1 MIPPSPAGS
10 PLVGNLWCKPCSVS
24 GQCGSDYDTFCV
36 KQLMASGLSFIQN
49 RGMADPATTL
59 FPPFPHQDYLH
70 HRQGIDAAVQRVLES
85 GQFLLGAEG
94 KAFEEE
100 FAAYVGT
107 SHGVGVGSG
116 TDAIEVMLRAL
127 DIGPGC
133 KVVVPS
139 LAAVAVASAVG
150 RAGAGVLLADCEP
163 ESLTLCPKSLEAVLK
178 SPAGRQVKA
187 ALVVHLFGQMA
198 DWGGLQRVAQE
209 YGIMLLEDCA
219 QGHGATWNGRPA
231 GTLARAAAFSFYPSK
246 NLGAMGDAGMVVT
259 PDGELAECMRMIR
272 QYGWRRS
279 RVSEV
284 EGVNSRMDEM
294 QAAVLRVKLKTLPEQ
309 LRVRRRL
316 AAVYSRR
323 LEAGEMVRPPVV
335 RAGCEHAW
343 HQYVVRCSRG
353 DELQEWLQSS
363 GVPAA
368 RHYPLA
374 IHQQPGYRCAELV
387 PVPLP
392 ETERAVAEVLS
403 LPLHP
408 YLAEEAV
415 EMVCAAIEQ
424 FGETAGGHGS
434 RRV

>member
-1 MIPPSPAGS
+1 MILPHAEGS
-10 PLVGNLWCKPCSVS
+10 PQVGNLWCKPSSVS
-24 GQCGSDYDTFCV
+24 SRCGSGHDTVCA
-36 KQLMASGLSFIQN
+36 KQLMASGLGFIQN
-49 RGMADPATTL
+49 HGMADPETTL

-70 HRQGIDAAVQRVLES
+70 HKQGIDAAVKRVLES

-94 KAFEEE
+94 KAFEQE

-107 SHGVGVGSG
+107 RHGVGVASG

-127 DIGPGC
+127 DIGSGS

-139 LAAVAVASAVG
+139 MAAVAVASGVG

-163 ESLTLCPKSLEAVLK
+163 ESLTLCPQSLEAVLK

-198 DWGGLQRVAQE
+198 DWEGLQHVAQKH
-209 YGIMLLEDCA
+209 GIMLLEDCA
-219 QGHGATWNGRPA
+219 QAHGGTWNGRPA
-231 GTLARAAAFSFYPSK
+231 GTLGRAAAFSFYPSK

-259 PDGELAECMRMIR
+259 PDGELAEGMRMIR
-272 QYGWRRS
+272 QYGWRHG
-279 RVSEV
+279 RVSEM

-294 QAAVLRVKLKTLPEQ
+294 QAAILRVKLETLPGQ
-309 LRVRRRL
+309 LQTRRQL
-316 AAVYSRR
+316 AALYSRR
-323 LEAGEMVRPPVV
+323 LAPGEVVRPPVM

-343 HQYVVRCSRG
+343 HQYVVRSSRR
-353 DELQEWLQSS
+353 DELLEWLQSA

-374 IHQQPGYRCAELV
+374 IHQQPGYQCEEFA
-387 PVPLP
+387 PVPLT
-392 ETERAVAEVLS
+392 ETERAVVEVLS
-403 LPLHP
+403 LPLNP
-408 YLAEEAV
+408 YLADEAV

-424 FGETAGGHGS
+424 FGEAAGGHGS